1 MNRYPLRRPLAM
13 VLVLAGAAACSRA
26 EKASPSATST
36 EPAPRDTPNAVAP
49 AVTAAATATAAPVA
63 AASAAPANGPAS
75 PPPSPAQAAR
85 PRSAAKS
92 AFGAAGDL
100 DDRMALGGA
109 AAKEEAAPGA
119 GAKDKKG
126 ASKPDSESEPKT
138 WKRAGAA
145 THAARIAIGDREQLP
160 MRGVQMK
167 VDVDGF
173 RARVVVDAYFE
184 NDRGSQY
191 EGNFQLRLPDEATP
205 YFFAFGET
213 QWQRADAPVAVRPE
227 VVDPA
232 FERAVFFGA
241 ESQRKMGSSPEL
253 LMAARASSW
262 RAPKE
267 ARIVPKETAA
277 FAFTETARRQVDPAL
292 LEWAGAGIFNARV
305 FPIAP
310 HRVHRVV
317 LGYDVNLVRV
327 GNDFEYKLDLPEGV
341 ADVAVDVTS
350 ASAPIVEPASIRTT
364 DDGGRSYVHVSGA
377 KDRTITF
384 RYPKLGNPIIVG
396 DDPKL
401 GEKRFAANVVVEAA
415 AKSTTVQDRAVF
427 MVDTSLSSNPDR
439 FNVFLKLLKATLN
452 NNRDTMKRF
461 NVAFFNVAT
470 SWFKDG
476 WVDNTAENVDALM
489 AYASALSLEGA
500 TDLASA
506 FAQAETPSWRAG
518 EGGWDLFLLSDGAAT
533 WGESDRN
540 AMAHV
545 LNSSRRGP
553 LFAYNTGLA
562 GTDSAALAF
571 LTRETGGALFSVV
584 GESEIATASTAHR
597 ARPFRVVSV
606 KAAGGEDVMIAGRP
620 RTVYPGQSIVVAGR
634 GAPSDIA
641 LTLEQGGKEIVVH
654 PPLAKAKES
663 PLAARAYGQIATY
676 ALEETGKATVDLAKA
691 YAIHHRVTGETCSLV
706 MLEREEDYLRFNI
719 KPEGEAERVAQNAV
733 GAAVDRAERALEGTL
748 ADPKAR
754 VVRWLEGLKEQPGMH
769 VTPSPEL
776 MAAVQ
781 SMPRAS
787 FEVAPRPV
795 TVLAR
800 TKNLFGGNFL
810 EHLSMPGSLE
820 YDAMTREAESRK
832 AKYGTGD
839 ALVALSSLVE
849 QSPGDAI
856 LARDVGF
863 SATEMG
869 LPDQG
874 FFLFRRVAASRPWE
888 PQSYRAMADSLAR
901 MGMTDLALVYY
912 EVALQGQWDGR
923 FGEFHRIVSVDYLR
937 FLRRIRAGE
946 LKTSVPAFAASRIGK
961 VSEEVGIGEADL
973 VVMITWN
980 TDNSDVD
987 LHVTEP
993 TGEDCYYGNR
1003 HTKLGGDLT
1012 QDVTQGYGPE
1022 MYVIKNAKRGEYAV
1036 RAHYFAQQRSRAS
1049 ARTKVYAEVIE
1060 DWGSSRER
1068 VTQKV
1073 VTLTEGKDN
1082 HDIMFVKR

>member
-1 MNRYPLRRPLAM
+1 MKRPLRRPLAL
-13 VLVLAGAAACSRA
+13 VLVLAGAAACSRGD
-26 EKASPSATST
+26 KASSATST
-36 EPAPRDTPNAVAP
+36 EPAPREGATGPATPP
-49 AVTAAATATAAPVA
+49 PIAATATAAPVV
-63 AASAAPANGPAS
+63 AASAATNGPGA
-75 PPPSPAQAAR
+75 PPPAQAAR
-85 PRSAAKS
+85 PRSASAAKA
-92 AFGAAGDL
+92 AFGAGGKV
-100 DDRMALGGA
+100 DDELALA
-109 AAKEEAAPGA
+109 LSDRKKEADAPAKK
-119 GAKDKKG
+119 AKDKGG
-126 ASKPDSESEPKT
+126 ANETDSEPKT

-145 THAARIAIGDREQLP
+145 THAARIAIGDKESLP
-160 MRGVQMK
+160 MRGIQMK

-173 RARVVVDAYFE
+173 RARVVIDAYFE

-213 QWQRADAPVAVRPE
+213 SWQRTEAPVAVRPD
-227 VVDPA
+227 VPDPT

-241 ESQRKMGSSPEL
+241 EAQRKVGTTPEL

-267 ARIVPKETAA
+267 ARVVPRETAA

-292 LEWAGAGIFNARV
+292 LEWAGAGVFNARV

-327 GNDFEYKLDLPEGV
+327 GDGFEYKLDLPEGV
-341 ADVAVDVTS
+341 ADVAVDVSS
-350 ASAPIVEPASIRTT
+350 ASAPVMEPASIRASAE
-364 DDGGRSYVHVSGA
+364 DGGRSFVHVAGA
-377 KDRTITF
+377 KDRTLTF
-384 RYPKLGNPIIVG
+384 RYPKLGNPVIVG

-401 GEKRFAANVVVEAA
+401 GEKRFAANVVVEAPTKTSA
-415 AKSTTVQDRAVF
+415 TQDRGVF

-452 NNRDTMKRF
+452 NNRDTMKKF

-476 WVDNTAENVDALM
+476 WVDNTQENVDALM
-489 AYASALSLEGA
+489 SYASALSLEGA

-545 LNSSRRGP
+545 LNTSRRGP

-584 GESEIATASTAHR
+584 GESEIAAASTAHR

-620 RTVYPGQSIVVAGR
+620 RTVYPGQSLVVAGR
-634 GAPSDIA
+634 GTPSDVA
-641 LTLEQGGKEIVVH
+641 LTLEQGGKEFVVH
-654 PPLAKAKES
+654 PSLAKAKES

-676 ALEETGKATVDLAKA
+676 ALEETGKATADLAKA

-706 MLEREEDYLRFNI
+706 MLEREEDYARFNI
-719 KPEGEAERVAQNAV
+719 KPEGEAERVATNAA

-754 VVRWLEGLKEQPGMH
+754 VVRWLDGLKDQPGMH

-781 SMPRAS
+781 SMPKSS
-787 FEVAPRPV
+787 FEAAPRPL

-820 YDAMTREAESRK
+820 YDAMTRESQSRK
-832 AKYGTGD
+832 AKYGAGD
-839 ALVALSSLVE
+839 ALLALSSLVE

-863 SATEMG
+863 AATEMG
-869 LPDQG
+869 MPDQG
-874 FFLFRRVAASRPWE
+874 YFLFRRVAASRPWE

-937 FLRRIRAGE
+937 FLRRIRSGE
-946 LKTSVPAFAASRIGK
+946 LKTSVPAFASSRIGK

-987 LHVTEP
+987 LHVQEP

-1003 HTKLGGDLT
+1003 NTRIGGSLT

-1022 MYVIKNAKRGEYAV
+1022 MYVIKNAKRGEYAI

-1060 DWGSSRER
+1060 NWGSSRER
-1068 VTQKV
+1068 LTQKV

-1082 HDIMFVKR
+1082 HDIMTVSR